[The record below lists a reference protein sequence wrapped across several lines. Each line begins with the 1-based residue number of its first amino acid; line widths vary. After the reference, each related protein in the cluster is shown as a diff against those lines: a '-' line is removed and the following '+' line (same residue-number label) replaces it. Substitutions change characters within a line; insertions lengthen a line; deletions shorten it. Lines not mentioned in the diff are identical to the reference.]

1 MRVLVVGQGGR
12 EHALATF
19 LAVDPAVE
27 RVSAAPGNAG
37 IEEVAAC
44 FPVAS
49 TDVGGLVDL
58 AMREA
63 VDLVVIGPE
72 APLVAGLADAL
83 ADRSIAVFGPTAGG
97 ARIEGSKAW
106 ARGLCERYGIPA
118 PRSRAFTDVDAAVAA
133 LDDLGSPYVV
143 KADGLAAGKGVT
155 VAPDRPTAEAAL
167 RASLVDR
174 AFGAAGDRVLV
185 EEYLEGREV
194 SVLAFTDGRSV
205 VPLEPAQDH
214 KRLLDG
220 DGGPNTGGMG
230 AFSPVPFVDDAM
242 RARVVAEIL
251 EPAVRGLRSEGIEY
265 RGVLYAGLMLTD
277 DGPKVLEFNCRF
289 GDPETQAVLPRLRA
303 GLAETLGACAGGDLG
318 GRRLVWRDEACVT
331 VVLAAAGYPGD
342 PRSGDGIEGLEAFA
356 DAPDVWAFHGG
367 TVRRGG
373 RVATAGGR
381 VLSVSA
387 LGADLARARARAY
400 EACARIRFE
409 GMQHRTDIAASVTEG
424 ARG

>member
-12 EHALATF
+12 EHALVTF
-19 LAVDPAVE
+19 LGADPAVE
-27 RVSAAPGNAG
+27 RVYAAPGNAG
-37 IEEVAAC
+37 IEEVTDC
-44 FPVAS
+44 YPVAAA
-49 TDVGGLVDL
+49 DVGGLVDL
-58 AMREA
+58 AVREGS
-63 VDLVVIGPE
+63 DLVVVGPE

-83 ADRSIAVFGPTAGG
+83 ADRSIPVFGPTADG

-106 ARGLCERYGIPA
+106 AKGLCERHGIPV
-118 PRSRAFTDVDAAVAA
+118 PRSRSFTELDAAVRA
-133 LDDLGSPYVV
+133 LDDFGPPYVV
-143 KADGLAAGKGVT
+143 KADGLAGGKGVT

-185 EEYLEGREV
+185 EEFLEGREV
-194 SVLAFTDGRSV
+194 SVLALTDGRRV

-230 AFSPVPFVDDAM
+230 AYSPVPFVDAQM
-242 RARVVAEIL
+242 RARILREVL
-251 EPAVRGLRSEGIEY
+251 EPTIRALRSEGIEY
-265 RGVLYAGLMLTD
+265 RGVLYAGLMLTA
-277 DGPKVLEFNCRF
+277 DGPKMLEFNCRF
-289 GDPETQAVLPRLRA
+289 GDPETQAVLPRLHV
-303 GLAETLGACAGGDLG
+303 GLAETLAACANGDIG
-318 GRRLVWRDEACVT
+318 GRRLGWRDEACVT
-331 VVLAAAGYPGD
+331 VVLAAAGYPGEA
-342 PRSGDGIEGLEAFA
+342 RFGDEIDGLEAA
-356 DAPDVWAFHGG
+356 KGPRDVWAFHAG

-387 LGADLARARARAY
+387 LGADLAGARARAY

-409 GMQHRTDIAASVTEG
+409 GMHHRTDIAADVMEG
-424 ARG
+424 A

>member
-194 SVLAFTDGRSV
+194 SVLALTDGWSV

-251 EPAVRGLRSEGIEY
+251 EPAVRGLRSE
-265 RGVLYAGLMLTD
+265 
-277 DGPKVLEFNCRF
+277 
-289 GDPETQAVLPRLRA
+289 
-303 GLAETLGACAGGDLG
+303 
-318 GRRLVWRDEACVT
+318 
-331 VVLAAAGYPGD
+331 
-342 PRSGDGIEGLEAFA
+342 
-356 DAPDVWAFHGG
+356 
-367 TVRRGG
+367 
-373 RVATAGGR
+373 
-381 VLSVSA
+381 
-387 LGADLARARARAY
+387 
-400 EACARIRFE
+400 
-409 GMQHRTDIAASVTEG
+409 
-424 ARG
+424 